1 MAGILENDGMT
12 PFMKGPSKLQETGNS
27 HCKTS
32 IASLYFFL
40 SASTKSKLS
49 SPTNTSQFIWKML
62 EKKQLEPGNHVVW
75 LTFLQS

>member
-1 MAGILENDGMT
+1 MAGILKNDGTT

-32 IASLYFFL
+32 IASPYFFL

-49 SPTNTSQFIWKML
+49 KPYQYKSIYLKDVG
-62 EKKQLEPGNHVVW
+62 KKTTG
-75 LTFLQS
+75 TR

>member
-40 SASTKSKLS
+40 AASTK
-49 SPTNTSQFIWKML
+49 I
-62 EKKQLEPGNHVVW
+62 
-75 LTFLQS
+75 